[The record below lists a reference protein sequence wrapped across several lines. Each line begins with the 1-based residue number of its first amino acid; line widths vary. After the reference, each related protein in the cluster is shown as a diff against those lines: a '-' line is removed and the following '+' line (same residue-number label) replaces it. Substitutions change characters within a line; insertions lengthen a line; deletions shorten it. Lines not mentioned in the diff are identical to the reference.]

1 MSREEQDRTKESSPG
16 SSHAMATQ
24 PRGKVVHG
32 VACYTSR
39 VLRRI
44 FQRTEAQQAMGG
56 DQQWN
61 EYPESIFSSSD
72 GLSDED
78 SSSDEY
84 LDAFDDDDDGGLS
97 DMDYGGD
104 IGYFGGFDDDD
115 DYDDGYYDDG
125 HYDEGLDGGDGD
137 INEGLDPD
145 GGGQEEVVDES
156 SVGPTGTRGDGNTTL
171 GSATSTVADLA
182 DLGGDPEQDYPTTI
196 EIDYDDGDGGN
207 DGVDFW

>member
-1 MSREEQDRTKESSPG
+1 MSREEQDRAKESSPG
-16 SSHAMATQ
+16 SSHTVATE

-32 VACYTSR
+32 LACYTSR

-44 FQRTEAQQAMGG
+44 FQRTETQQTVGEN
-56 DQQWN
+56 QQWN
-61 EYPESIFSSSD
+61 EYPESIFSTSD

-97 DMDYGGD
+97 DMDYDGD
-104 IGYFGGFDDDD
+104 TGYFGGFDDD

-125 HYDEGLDGGDGD
+125 HYDGGLDGGDED
-137 INEGLDPD
+137 MNEGLDPD

-156 SVGPTGTRGDGNTTL
+156 SVGPTGTRGGGNTTL
-171 GSATSTVADLA
+171 GSATSTVADL
-182 DLGGDPEQDYPTTI
+182 DEDPEHDNPTTV
-196 EIDYDDGDGGN
+196 EMDYDDGDDEN
-207 DGVDFW
+207 DGIDYW